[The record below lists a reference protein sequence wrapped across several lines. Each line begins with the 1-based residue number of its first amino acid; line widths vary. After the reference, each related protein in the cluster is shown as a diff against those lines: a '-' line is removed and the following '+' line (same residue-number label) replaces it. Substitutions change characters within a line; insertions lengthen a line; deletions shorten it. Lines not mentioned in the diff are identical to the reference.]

1 MARSYRSTNIRN
13 YVLKRVGVTLQKQ
26 DKTGIGKNGEDTAA
40 RHLLAKGYH
49 VIERNWRYKRSE
61 IDIIAEK
68 EGVLVFVEVKTRS
81 YVAYGHPEESVDE
94 KKANKIMEGAEE
106 YIFKVDWHG
115 DIRFD
120 VIAIHL
126 EGNGHK
132 LFHFEDA
139 FG

>member
-1 MARSYRSTNIRN
+1 M
-13 YVLKRVGVTLQKQ
+13 TLQKQ
-26 DKTGIGKNGEDTAA
+26 DKPAIGKKGEDIAA
-40 RHLLAKGYH
+40 RHLLATDYQ
-49 VIERNWRYKRSE
+49 VVERNWRYKRSE
-61 IDIIAEK
+61 IDLIAKK
-68 EGVLVFVEVKTRS
+68 EGVLIFVEVKTKS
-81 YVAYGHPEESVDE
+81 YVAYGHPEESVDQ

-106 YIFKVDWHG
+106 YIYKANWHG

-126 EGNGHK
+126 EGNGYK